1 MRGMRKN
8 LTQRRGVNRG
18 FAEKLTDEDG
28 EPKSHGKIARKRN
41 IRQVII

>member
-28 EPKSHGKIARKRN
+28 EPKSNGKIARKASE
-41 IRQVII
+41 RQVII